1 MLKFVTAFLDFNI
14 RFVFSKIKT
23 FDHWSVFLCMF
34 DVTID
39 VATYIIQSEFKNMIA
54 FLQQ

>member
-39 VATYIIQSEFKNMIA
+39 VATYIIQSELKNMIA